1 MSNLRFAVTVTSVVA
16 VTAAALTLAWSP
28 IATTILASG
37 ANDQVQPKLSAA
49 SNDGFFM
56 SWFDN
61 ATGGYDVRANHF
73 DATGTPSWGPNGT
86 LIADRSYSSTVDY
99 YSSPV
104 SGGKLAVAYN
114 DDRLG
119 GDRISVSLL
128 SSTGVILW
136 TSTMP
141 DPLGAYVANPKV
153 RQDPFDGSIYCS
165 WNQGTASKLQKLNP
179 VTGAMLWATPVAIQD
194 GTAQTTNA
202 DLWPA
207 ADATG
212 GVMVSCVRQVGFTGA
227 KTLKAWRVSP
237 AGVLGWTTGSTAPAV
252 VFSTGSLQIGNYPPC
267 QSIPGVG
274 YVFCWYTST
283 PLQCSVQFLDMQGVA
298 KFGANGAPVASTT
311 TLERVSPR
319 FAVDAAA
326 DRIYVVFPEHVP
338 ASSNYGVAAQAFA
351 LSGNGARLWGESAL
365 SVSPVVAQ
373 YSTDFTAATAG
384 IGGATFAWQ
393 TSTAASQDSIYSQ
406 RVSAAGVVQW
416 ALASRVDGATD
427 KGMMMSV
434 RQSSASVFVWPNG
447 GIGAMDIAAQRV
459 GDDGL
464 VGSNPTTPGDVNRDG
479 VVNGADLAAVLAA
492 WATDNADADINNDGI
507 VNGVD
512 LATVLADWQ

>member
-1 MSNLRFAVTVTSVVA
+1 MKNPIIVVA
-16 VTAAALTLAWSP
+16 VTAVVAFTAIVVTAAWSP
-28 IATTILASG
+28 LVPTILASG
-37 ANDQVQPKLSAA
+37 ANDQVQPKMSAA
-49 SNDGFFM
+49 GSDGFFM

-73 DATGTPSWGPNGT
+73 DANGVPSWGANGT
-86 LIADRSYSSTVDY
+86 LIADRSFSSTVDY

-119 GDRISVSLL
+119 GDRISASLL
-128 SSTGVILW
+128 SSTGGILW

-141 DPLGAYVANPKV
+141 DSAGAYVASPKV
-153 RQDPFDGSIYCS
+153 REDPFDGSIYVS
-165 WNQGTASKLQKLNP
+165 WLQGTASKLQKLDP
-179 VTGAMLWATPVAIQD
+179 TTGAMLWATPVAIQD

-207 ADATG
+207 ADGTG

-237 AGVLGWTTGSTAPAV
+237 AGVLGWTPTTTTPAV
-252 VFSTGSLQIGNYPPC
+252 VFSTGSLQVGNYPAC

-283 PLQCSVQFLDMQGVA
+283 PLQVSVQFLDLQGVA
-298 KFGANGAPVASTT
+298 KFGANGATVASTT

-326 DRIYVVFPEHVP
+326 DRVYAVWAEHVP
-338 ASSNYGVAAQAFA
+338 STSNYGVSAQAFA
-351 LSGNGARLWGESAL
+351 LSGTGARLWGASGL
-365 SVSPVVAQ
+365 SLSPVATQ
-373 YSTDFTAATAG
+373 YSADFTAATAG
-384 IGGATFAWQ
+384 SGGATFAWQ
-393 TSTAASQDSIYSQ
+393 TSIAYAQDSVFAQ
-406 RVSAAGVVQW
+406 RVSAAGVAQW
-416 ALASRVDGATD
+416 ALASRVDGPTD

-434 RQSSASVFVWPNG
+434 RQSSASVFVWPDG
-447 GIGAMDIAAQRV
+447 GTGNTDIAAQRV

-464 VGSNPTTPGDVNRDG
+464 VGGNATSAGDVNGDG
-479 VVNGADLAAVLAA
+479 SVNGADLTVVLSAWGTNNAA
-492 WATDNADADINNDGI
+492 ADINDDGL
-507 VNGVD
+507 VD
-512 LATVLADWQ
+512 GADLGALLADWD